1 MCRWCICAW
10 CEGELVEP
18 PLLEPAELMEHMEL
32 FLLPR
37 LEGEDGGVWKMTPPS
52 ADLMSLNTYRDS
64 HLLYGDVGVLKLY
77 LSINPCEVRC
87 GWREQFSQMRPL
99 CKIADSLAMA
109 AIYLLVTEGGFI
121 LMLIWRA
128 GKYF

>member
-1 MCRWCICAW
+1 MFLRCLWCSCAW

-37 LEGEDGGVWKMTPPS
+37 LEGEEGGVWKMTPPS

-64 HLLYGDVGVLKLY
+64 QLLYGDMELLFVNKSMRG
-77 LSINPCEVRC
+77 IPCQ
-87 GWREQFSQMRPL
+87 GTIQSN
-99 CKIADSLAMA
+99 
-109 AIYLLVTEGGFI
+109 EGT
-121 LMLIWRA
+121 L
-128 GKYF
+128 